1 MRIAMPPTLDSDLVS
16 RMPTASLSVAL
27 EPAQNILNSLVLLAA
42 VDRLSGLDEWI
53 TRTAAQMSPNERHL
67 NRLVCEGLYFA
78 VEPTRRWPSFQSY
91 VDDLAGRDAVEMR
104 DRLLL
109 KLSRACISKAPPGTS
124 PQLIDPATLL
134 DSADAYIR
142 YLQDYE
148 FEFDPALETEAHALF
163 SDPPRMKYLIVSHLN
178 AIWHERMNTEWERV
192 KPILQESVAAFQQ
205 IDFRRM
211 SGFEA
216 LRLVTGQDPHEKW
229 QDLIADSRQIV
240 FVPSAHLGPYL
251 RKFQEDKLMWVLF
264 GARLPEGAPAG
275 ASALSRSD
283 LLVRLGALTD
293 DTRLRILSLLSQQD
307 ELCAQDIMA
316 QLDLNQSAASRHLR
330 QLSAAGYI
338 TERRRDV
345 AKCYSL
351 NRERID
357 DTFRALDRFLM
368 RP

>member
-1 MRIAMPPTLDSDLVS
+1 MPPTLDSDLIARTPV
-16 RMPTASLSVAL
+16 ASLSVAL
-27 EPAQNILNSLVLLAA
+27 EPAQNVLNSLVLLTA
-42 VDRLSGLDEWI
+42 VDRVSGLDEWV
-53 TRTAAQMSPNERHL
+53 TRTAAQMSPTERHR

-78 VEPTRRWPSFQSY
+78 LEPDRRWTSFPNY
-91 VDDLAGRDAVEMR
+91 LDDLAARDAVELR
-104 DRLLL
+104 DRLLRSL
-109 KLSRACISKAPPGTS
+109 TRACISKAPPGA
-124 PQLIDPATLL
+124 QPATPIEPIALL
-134 DSADAYIR
+134 ASADAYIR
-142 YLQDYE
+142 FLQDYE
-148 FEFDPALETEAHALF
+148 FEFDPVLETEAHALF
-163 SDPPRMKYLIVSHLN
+163 SDPPRMKDLIISHLS
-178 AIWHERMNTEWERV
+178 AIWHERMSAEWERV
-192 KPILQESVAAFQQ
+192 QPMLQESVAAFQQ

-216 LRLVTGQDPHEKW
+216 LRVVTGQDPHEKW
-229 QDLIADSRQIV
+229 RDIIADARQII

-251 RKFQEDKLMWVLF
+251 RKFQEDTLMWVLF

-275 ASALSRSD
+275 ESALSRSD

-293 DTRLRILSLLSQQD
+293 DARLRILSLLSHQD

-330 QLSAAGYI
+330 QLSAVGYI

-351 NRERID
+351 NRERIN
-357 DTFRALDRFLM
+357 DTFRALDRFLT

>member
-1 MRIAMPPTLDSDLVS
+1 MPPTLDSDLIS
-16 RMPTASLSVAL
+16 RTPAASLSVAL
-27 EPAQNILNSLVLLAA
+27 EPAQNILNSMVLLAA
-42 VDRLSGLDEWI
+42 SDRFSGLDEWV
-53 TRTAAQMSPNERHL
+53 TRTAAQMSPAERH
-67 NRLVCEGLYFA
+67 RHALVCDGLYFA
-78 VEPTRRWPSFQSY
+78 VQPDRRWPSFTSY
-91 VDDLAGRDAVEMR
+91 LDDLAARDPIELR
-104 DRLLL
+104 DRLLWNI
-109 KLSRACISKAPPGTS
+109 SRACISKTPAGAQPAK
-124 PQLIDPATLL
+124 LVEPATLL
-134 DSADAYIR
+134 SSADAYIR
-142 YLQDYE
+142 YLQEND
-148 FEFDPALETEAHALF
+148 FEFDEALETEAHALF
-163 SDPPRMKYLIVSHLN
+163 NDPPRMKDLIISHMS
-178 AIWHERMNTEWERV
+178 AIWHERMSAEWERV
-192 KPILQESVAAFQQ
+192 KPMLHESVAAFQQ

-216 LRLVTGQDPHEKW
+216 MRLVTGQDPHEKW
-229 QDLIADSRQIV
+229 QNMIADSRQII

-251 RKFQEDKLMWVLF
+251 RKFKEDKLLWVLF

-293 DTRLRILSLLSQQD
+293 DARLRILSLLSQQD
-307 ELCAQDIMA
+307 ELCAQDIML

-357 DTFRALDRFLM
+357 DTFRALDRFLT
-368 RP
+368 RS

>member
-1 MRIAMPPTLDSDLVS
+1 MPPTLDSDLIS
-16 RMPTASLSVAL
+16 RTPVASLSVAL
-27 EPAQNILNSLVLLAA
+27 EPAQNVLNSLVLLTAA
-42 VDRLSGLDEWI
+42 DRFSGLDEWV
-53 TRTAAQMSPNERHL
+53 TRTVAQMSPAERHR
-67 NRLVCEGLYFA
+67 NALVCEGLYFA
-78 VEPTRRWPSFQSY
+78 VQPDRRWPSFTSY
-91 VDDLAGRDAVEMR
+91 VDDLAARDAVELR
-104 DRLLL
+104 DRLLWN
-109 KLSRACISKAPPGTS
+109 LSRACISKTPVGVQPAM
-124 PQLIDPATLL
+124 LVDPETLL
-134 DSADAYIR
+134 SSADVYIR
-142 YLQDYE
+142 YLQEND

-163 SDPPRMKYLIVSHLN
+163 SDPPRMKELIISHMS
-178 AIWHERMNTEWERV
+178 AIWHERMSAEWERV
-192 KPILQESVAAFQQ
+192 KPMLQESVTAFQQ

-216 LRLVTGQDPHEKW
+216 MRMVTGQDPHEKW
-229 QDLIADSRQIV
+229 RNMIADSRQII

-251 RKFQEDKLMWVLF
+251 RKFKEDKLLWVLF

-293 DTRLRILSLLSQQD
+293 DARLRILSLLSQQD
-307 ELCAQDIMA
+307 ELCAQDIMV

-357 DTFRALDRFLM
+357 DTFRALDRFLT

>member
-1 MRIAMPPTLDSDLVS
+1 MPPTIDSDLIS
-16 RMPTASLSVAL
+16 RTPVASLSVAL
-27 EPAQNILNSLVLLAA
+27 EPAQNVLNSLVLLTA
-42 VDRLSGLDEWI
+42 VDRFSGLDEWV
-53 TRTAAQMSPNERHL
+53 TRTAAQMSPAERHR

-78 VEPTRRWPSFQSY
+78 LEPNRRWTSFSSY
-91 VDDLAGRDAVEMR
+91 LEDLVARDAVEIR
-104 DRLLL
+104 DRLLWN
-109 KLSRACISKAPPGTS
+109 LSRACISKIPPGT
-124 PQLIDPATLL
+124 QPAMQIEPASLL
-134 DSADAYIR
+134 SSADAYIR

-148 FEFDPALETEAHALF
+148 FEFDPALEIEAHALF
-163 SDPPRMKYLIVSHLN
+163 SDPPRMKDLIVSHLS
-178 AIWHERMNTEWERV
+178 AIWDERMAAEWERV
-192 KPILQESVAAFQQ
+192 KPMLQESVAAFQQ

-216 LRLVTGQDPHEKW
+216 LRLVTGQDPHEQW
-229 QDLIADSRQIV
+229 QNLIADSRQII

-251 RKFQEDKLMWVLF
+251 RKFREQKLLWVLF

-293 DTRLRILSLLSQQD
+293 DVRLRILSLLSQQD
-307 ELCAQDIMA
+307 ELCAQDIM
-316 QLDLNQSAASRHLR
+316 QELDLNQSAASRHLR

-351 NRERID
+351 NRERIN
-357 DTFRALDRFLM
+357 DTFRALDRFLI

>member
-1 MRIAMPPTLDSDLVS
+1 MPPSLDSDMIARPS
-16 RMPTASLSVAL
+16 SASLGVAL
-27 EPAQNILNSLVLLAA
+27 EPAQNVFNSLFLLTAA
-42 VDRLSGLDEWI
+42 EKLSGLDDWVA
-53 TRTAAQMSPNERHL
+53 RTAAEMSPVERHR
-67 NRLVCEGLYFA
+67 NTLVVEGLYHA
-78 VEPTRRWPSFQSY
+78 VQPDRRWPSFAAY
-91 VDDLAGRDAVEMR
+91 LDDLAARDAVAIR
-104 DRLLL
+104 DRLLRNI
-109 KLSRACISKAPPGTS
+109 SRACLAKTPPGAQ
-124 PQLIDPATLL
+124 PAMLADPEVLL
-134 DSADAYIR
+134 SSADAYIR
-142 YLQDYE
+142 FLRDNS
-148 FEFDPALETEAHALF
+148 FEFDLAIETEAHALF
-163 SDPPRMKYLIVSHLN
+163 GDPPRMKDLIVSHLK
-178 AIWHERMNTEWERV
+178 AIWHERMAAEWERV
-192 KPILQESVAAFQQ
+192 KPILQESVVAFQQ

-216 LRLVTGQDPHEKW
+216 MRLVTGQEPHEKW
-229 QDLIADSRQIV
+229 QNWIADSRQII
-240 FVPSAHLGPYL
+240 FVPSAHIGPYL
-251 RKFQEDKLMWVLF
+251 RSFKEDKLLWVLF

-307 ELCAQDIMA
+307 ELCAQDIML

-357 DTFRALDRFLM
+357 DTFRALDRFLT

>member
-1 MRIAMPPTLDSDLVS
+1 MPPTLDSDLVS
-16 RMPTASLSVAL
+16 RTPIASLSVAL
-27 EPAQNILNSLVLLAA
+27 EPAQNVLNSLVLLAA
-42 VDRLSGLDEWI
+42 ADRLSGLDEWI
-53 TRTAAQMSPNERHL
+53 TRTSAQLSPAERHR
-67 NRLVCEGLYFA
+67 NQLVCEGLYFA
-78 VEPTRRWPSFQSY
+78 VEPNRRWPSFQSY
-91 VDDLAGRDAVEMR
+91 LDDLAARDPVEIR
-104 DRLLL
+104 DRLLWNL
-109 KLSRACISKAPPGTS
+109 AHACISKIPPGA
-124 PQLIDPATLL
+124 QRPAMIEPAALL
-134 DSADAYIR
+134 SSADAYIR

-148 FEFDPALETEAHALF
+148 FEFDPALEIEAHALF
-163 SDPPRMKYLIVSHLN
+163 SDPPRMQDLIVTHLN
-178 AIWHERMNTEWERV
+178 AIWNEHMAAEWERV
-192 KPILQESVAAFQQ
+192 KPLLQESVAAFQQ
-205 IDFRRM
+205 IDLRRM

-229 QDLIADSRQIV
+229 HTMIANSRQII

-264 GARLPEGAPAG
+264 GARLPEGAHVSG
-275 ASALSRSD
+275 SALSRSD

-307 ELCAQDIMA
+307 ELFAQDIMA

-351 NRERID
+351 NRERIN
-357 DTFRALDRFLM
+357 DTFRALERFLSKL
-368 RP
+368 

>member
-1 MRIAMPPTLDSDLVS
+1 MPPTLDVDLVS
-16 RMPTASLSVAL
+16 RTPIASLSVAL
-27 EPAQNILNSLVLLAA
+27 EPAQNVLNSLVLLTAI
-42 VDRLSGLDEWI
+42 DRFSGLDEWV
-53 TRTAAQMSPNERHL
+53 TRTAAQMPPAERHR
-67 NRLVCEGLYFA
+67 NRLVCEGLYYA
-78 VEPTRRWPSFQSY
+78 VEPDRRWPSFSNY
-91 VDDLAGRDAVEMR
+91 LDDLAARDAIELR
-104 DRLLL
+104 DRLLWN
-109 KLSRACISKAPPGTS
+109 LSRACISKAPPGA
-124 PQLIDPATLL
+124 QPAMLTEPAVLL
-134 DSADAYIR
+134 SSADAYIR
-142 YLQDYE
+142 YLQDND
-148 FEFDPALETEAHALF
+148 FEFDPALEIEAHAIF
-163 SDPPRMKYLIVSHLN
+163 SDPPRMKDLIVSHLS
-178 AIWHERMNTEWERV
+178 AIWHERMSAEWERV

-211 SGFEA
+211 SGFDA

-229 QDLIADSRQIV
+229 RDLIANSRQII

-251 RKFQEDKLMWVLF
+251 RKFQENKLLWVLF

-307 ELCAQDIMA
+307 ELCAQDIMV

-351 NRERID
+351 NRERISG
-357 DTFRALDRFLM
+357 TFRALDRFLT

>member
-1 MRIAMPPTLDSDLVS
+1 MPPTLESDLIP
-16 RMPTASLSVAL
+16 RTPTASLSVAL
-27 EPAQNILNSLVLLAA
+27 EPAQNVINSLVLLTAA
-42 VDRLSGLDEWI
+42 DRLSGLDDWI
-53 TRTAAQMSPNERHL
+53 TRTAAQMPPAEYHR

-78 VEPTRRWPSFQSY
+78 VQPDRRWPSFPAY
-91 VDDLAGRDAVEMR
+91 LHDLAARDATELR
-104 DRLLL
+104 DRLLRDL
-109 KLSRACISKAPPGTS
+109 ARACIDKTPAGAAPA
-124 PQLIDPATLL
+124 QLIDPAALL
-134 DSADAYIR
+134 SSADAYIR

-148 FEFDPALETEAHALF
+148 FEFDQALEVEAHALF
-163 SDPPRMKYLIVSHLN
+163 SDPPRMKDLIVSHLA
-178 AIWHERMNTEWERV
+178 AIWDERMSAEWERV
-192 KPILQESVAAFQQ
+192 KPILQESVSAFQQ

-251 RKFQEDKLMWVLF
+251 RKFKEDKLLWVLF
-264 GARLPEGAPAG
+264 GARLPEGAQAG
-275 ASALSRSD
+275 TSALSRSD

-293 DTRLRILSLLSQQD
+293 DVRLRILSLLSQQD

-351 NRERID
+351 NRERIN
-357 DTFRALDRFLM
+357 DTFRALDRFLT

>member
-1 MRIAMPPTLDSDLVS
+1 MPPTLDSDLIA
-16 RMPTASLSVAL
+16 RMPVASLSVAL
-27 EPAQNILNSLVLLAA
+27 EPAQNVLNSLVLLTA
-42 VDRLSGLDEWI
+42 VDRFSGLDEWV
-53 TRTAAQMSPNERHL
+53 TRTTAQMSPDERHR

-78 VEPTRRWPSFQSY
+78 LEPNRRWPSFTNY
-91 VDDLAGRDAVEMR
+91 LDDLAARDAVEMR
-104 DRLLL
+104 DRLLWN
-109 KLSRACISKAPPGTS
+109 LSRACISKAPPGTQ
-124 PQLIDPATLL
+124 PATLIEPATLL
-134 DSADAYIR
+134 SSADAYIR

-148 FEFDPALETEAHALF
+148 FEFDPALEIEAHALF
-163 SDPPRMKYLIVSHLN
+163 SDPPRMKDLIVSHLS
-178 AIWHERMNTEWERV
+178 AIWHERMSTEWERV
-192 KPILQESVAAFQQ
+192 KPMLQESVAAFQQ

-216 LRLVTGQDPHEKW
+216 LRLITGQDPHEKW
-229 QDLIADSRQIV
+229 RNLIADSRQII

-251 RKFQEDKLMWVLF
+251 RKFQEDKLIWVLF

-293 DTRLRILSLLSQQD
+293 DARLRILSLLSQQD
-307 ELCAQDIMA
+307 ELCAQDIMV

-351 NRERID
+351 NRERIN

>member
-1 MRIAMPPTLDSDLVS
+1 MPPTLDTDMIAQ
-16 RMPTASLSVAL
+16 MPAASLSVAL
-27 EPAQNILNSLVLLAA
+27 EPAQNVLNSLGLLTAA
-42 VDRLSGLDEWI
+42 DKFSGLDEWV
-53 TRTAAQMSPNERHL
+53 TRTAAQMTPAERHR
-67 NRLVCEGLYFA
+67 NALVTEGLYQA
-78 VEPTRRWPSFQSY
+78 IQPDRRWPSFTNY
-91 VDDLAGRDAVEMR
+91 LDDLAARDAIELR
-104 DRLLL
+104 DRLLWNTL
-109 KLSRACISKAPPGTS
+109 RACIIKM
-124 PQLIDPATLL
+124 PAGGRPANLVEPETLL
-134 DSADAYIR
+134 SSVDAYIR
-142 YLQDYE
+142 YLQDNF
-148 FEFDPALETEAHALF
+148 FEFDLALETEAHGLF
-163 SDPPRMKYLIVSHLN
+163 SDPPRMKDLIVSHLN
-178 AIWHERMNTEWERV
+178 AIWHERMSAEWERV
-192 KPILQESVAAFQQ
+192 KPLLQESVAAFQQ

-216 LRLVTGQDPHEKW
+216 MRTVTGQEPYEKW
-229 QDLIADSRQIV
+229 QNLIADSRQII

-251 RKFQEDKLMWVLF
+251 RKFKEDQLLWVLF

-293 DTRLRILSLLSQQD
+293 DVRLRILSLLSQQD
-307 ELCAQDIMA
+307 ELCAQDIMV

-357 DTFRALDRFLM
+357 DTFRALDRFLT

>member
-1 MRIAMPPTLDSDLVS
+1 MPPTLDSDLIARTPV
-16 RMPTASLSVAL
+16 ASLSVAL
-27 EPAQNILNSLVLLAA
+27 EPAQNVLNSLVLLTA
-42 VDRLSGLDEWI
+42 VEKFSGLDEWV
-53 TRTAAQMSPNERHL
+53 TRTAAQMSPAERHR
-67 NRLVCEGLYFA
+67 NALVCEGLYFA
-78 VEPTRRWPSFQSY
+78 VAPDRRWPSFSSY
-91 VDDLAGRDAVEMR
+91 LDDLAARDALDLR
-104 DRLLL
+104 DRLLKNL
-109 KLSRACISKAPPGTS
+109 VRACISKTPPGTQ
-124 PQLIDPATLL
+124 PATLIDPATLL
-134 DSADAYIR
+134 SSADAYIR

-148 FEFDPALETEAHALF
+148 FEFDLELEIEAHAFF
-163 SDPPRMKYLIVSHLN
+163 SDPPRMKDLIISHLS
-178 AIWHERMNTEWERV
+178 AIWHERMSAEWERV
-192 KPILQESVAAFQQ
+192 KPMLQESVAAFQP

-229 QDLIADSRQIV
+229 QNMIADSRQII

-251 RKFQEDKLMWVLF
+251 RKFKEDTLLWVLF
-264 GARLPEGAPAG
+264 GARLPEGAPVG
-275 ASALSRSD
+275 TSALSRAD

-293 DTRLRILSLLSQQD
+293 DVRLRILLLLSQQD
-307 ELCAQDIMA
+307 ELCAQDIMV

-351 NRERID
+351 NRERIN
-357 DTFRALDRFLM
+357 DTFRALDRFLP

>member
-1 MRIAMPPTLDSDLVS
+1 MPPTLDADLVS
-16 RMPTASLSVAL
+16 RTPVASLSVAL
-27 EPAQNILNSLVLLAA
+27 EPAQNVLNSLVLLTA
-42 VDRLSGLDEWI
+42 VDRFSGLDEWV
-53 TRTAAQMSPNERHL
+53 TRTAAQMSPAERHR
-67 NRLVCEGLYFA
+67 NRLVCEGLYYA
-78 VEPTRRWPSFQSY
+78 VQPDRRWPSFSNY
-91 VDDLAGRDAVEMR
+91 LDDLAARDPVEMR
-104 DRLLL
+104 DRLLWN
-109 KLSRACISKAPPGTS
+109 LSRACISRNPPGT
-124 PQLIDPATLL
+124 QPAMQIEPAALL
-134 DSADAYIR
+134 SSADTYIR

-148 FEFDPALETEAHALF
+148 FEFDPALEVEAHALF
-163 SDPPRMKYLIVSHLN
+163 SDPPRMKDLIVSHLS
-178 AIWHERMNTEWERV
+178 AIWQERMSAEWERV

-205 IDFRRM
+205 IDLRRM

-229 QDLIADSRQIV
+229 RDLIADSRQII

-251 RKFQEDKLMWVLF
+251 RKFQENKLLWVLF
-264 GARLPEGAPAG
+264 GARLPEGASNST
-275 ASALSRSD
+275 SALSRSD

-293 DTRLRILSLLSQQD
+293 DARLRILSLLSQQD
-307 ELCAQDIMA
+307 ELCAQDIMV

-351 NRERID
+351 NRERIN
-357 DTFRALDRFLM
+357 DTFRALDRFLT